1 MNKTLITLIAGIA
14 IGLIVAPAKGSETL
28 KKLKDGFNDYKD
40 NAEDEIDHAYNQG
53 KNILKQGKNRAEE
66 ALS

>member
-28 KKLKDGFNDYKD
+28 KKLKEGFNDYKD
-40 NAEDEIDHAYNQG
+40 NAEDEIDNAYNKG
-53 KNILKQGKNRAEE
+53 KSILKQGKNRAEE